1 MLVQNYKIL
10 INRQTYRTKNL
21 SFSRIFY
28 IFAPFLVIFAL
39 FSEKMN
45 KKVKMKRL
53 LSLALL
59 MVLSVCTIK
68 GQETLTVDANYTYH
82 APEDISLSV
91 AKQTALDRAK
101 IQAIADAFGTI
112 VSESNSVR
120 MSNRN
125 GQSTVDFM
133 SIGGSDVK
141 GEWIETIGEP
151 KYKIDYNGEMLTV
164 SVSCKGRIRE
174 IVANEI
180 DFQAKVLRN
189 GTEDRFESDTFFSGD
204 NLYLSFTS
212 PVAGYVAV
220 YLVDVGDM
228 ACCLLPYQ
236 AQQDGI
242 YTVKANQ
249 RYVFFNIDEAL
260 PVEKPIVDQYRMSSL
275 YPVEQNQIYVVFSPQ
290 PFVKAA
296 DRTGDGQLRELK
308 GDEFLKWLAKCRKR
322 DTSMSIKMIPIAIR
336 KQ

>member
-1 MLVQNYKIL
+1 MLAQNYKIL
-10 INRQTYRTKNL
+10 INQQTYRKKNL
-21 SFSRIFY
+21 SFSRNFF
-28 IFAPFLVIFAL
+28 IFAPFLVKNAL
-39 FSEKMN
+39 FFKKMN
-45 KKVKMKRL
+45 KEVKLKRRL
-53 LSLALL
+53 LLL
-59 MVLSVCTIK
+59 FMILLSVCVVK
-68 GQETLTVDANYTYH
+68 AQKTLTVDANYTYH
-82 APEDISLSV
+82 APEDVSLSA
-91 AKQTALDRAK
+91 AKQTALERAK

-120 MSNRN
+120 MTNRN

-151 KYKIDYNGEMLTV
+151 KYQIDYNGEMLTV
-164 SVSCKGRIRE
+164 SVNCKGRIRE

-189 GTEDRFESDTFFSGD
+189 GTDDRFESDTFFSGD

-212 PVAGYVAV
+212 PVAGYLAV
-220 YLVDVGDM
+220 YLVDVGNM

-275 YPVEQNQIYVVFSPQ
+275 YAVEQNQIYVIFSPQ

-296 DRTGDGQLRELK
+296 DRTGDGELRELK
-308 GDEFLKWLAKCRKR
+308 GDEFQKWLAKCRKR
-322 DTSMSIKMIPIAIR
+322 DTSMSVKMIPIAIR